1 MLVLEQLDPALVDW
15 AALDSFPDR
24 VVFQTRAWLDFI
36 AAARGCDVVVA
47 AVKDG
52 TSTVGYF
59 TGLVM
64 HRYGL
69 RILGSPLPGWSTG
82 YLGFNLAD
90 GVPRRAALEAL
101 APFAFRTLGCC
112 HVEVRDRLLVPSDV
126 DALGLAWRPARTHLV
141 DLRPD
146 EDVIFGRMSSA
157 CRRNIRKATK
167 CGVTIEQA
175 TDPRFAE
182 DYYDQ
187 LRDVFA
193 RQALVPTYGID
204 RVRTLVEHLG
214 PTGNLLLLRAR
225 DPDGRCIATVALPW
239 FNTMMYFWG
248 GASYR
253 AHQLLRP
260 NEALVWHAIRY
271 AKAHG
276 VTELDMGGGGAY
288 KSKYGATE
296 TVVPWA
302 RVSRYPM
309 LEHLRNAARQAF
321 TLRQRATARVAALR
335 GTLAPQ
341 GSPR

>member
-225 DPDGRCIATVALPW
+225 DPDGRC
-239 FNTMMYFWG
+239 
-248 GASYR
+248 
-253 AHQLLRP
+253 
-260 NEALVWHAIRY
+260 
-271 AKAHG
+271 
-276 VTELDMGGGGAY
+276 
-288 KSKYGATE
+288 
-296 TVVPWA
+296 VV
-302 RVSRYPM
+302 
-309 LEHLRNAARQAF
+309 HLHD
-321 TLRQRATARVAALR
+321 QR
-335 GTLAPQ
+335 
-341 GSPR
+341 